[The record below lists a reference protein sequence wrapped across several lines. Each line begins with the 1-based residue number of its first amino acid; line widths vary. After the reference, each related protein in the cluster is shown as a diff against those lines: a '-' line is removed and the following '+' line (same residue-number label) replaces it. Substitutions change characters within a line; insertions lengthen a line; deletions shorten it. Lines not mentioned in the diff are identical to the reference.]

1 MDVLDQVSFND
12 HLLLRCNKCLL
23 VLKLVR
29 VSLWGNYVCI
39 YKFTVFFYSW
49 RFCCSSG
56 GLSARNDLM
65 TGYGEICY
73 RALYLQ
79 YQRQKVEEVSDER
92 VRFEMSTMG
101 GIHVCTNCRLFII
114 ILSYEQGYFKNKN
127 ACFCLSRSMFEIL
140 TRLKNCYL
148 NRPHCAMFTS
158 FPVYQLQTSS
168 SLVLKMCSA
177 YM

>member
-49 RFCCSSG
+49 TFCCSSG
-56 GLSARNDLM
+56 GLSARKALM
-65 TGYGEICY
+65 TGYGEICN

-101 GIHVCTNCRLFII
+101 GIHVCTNCRLFITI
-114 ILSYEQGYFKNKN
+114 FNNEQGLLQEQE
-127 ACFCLSRSMFEIL
+127 CLFLSIQV
-140 TRLKNCYL
+140 N
-148 NRPHCAMFTS
+148 
-158 FPVYQLQTSS
+158 V
-168 SLVLKMCSA
+168 
-177 YM
+177 